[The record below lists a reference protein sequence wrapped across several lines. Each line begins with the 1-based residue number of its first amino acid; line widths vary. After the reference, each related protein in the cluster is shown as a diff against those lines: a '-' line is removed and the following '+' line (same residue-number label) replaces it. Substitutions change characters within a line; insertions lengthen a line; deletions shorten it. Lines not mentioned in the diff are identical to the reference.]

1 MMSEDTVT
9 YVVTQYNC
17 SAQPIG
23 TVGTCMHR
31 CVTGDGTTGNRYT
44 GYDLYRNR
52 VSRTWL
58 SVEDISRG
66 LWQNSLFFGIF
77 PAVSVSAL
85 VRHMFLGI
93 IHDGLSTV
101 QVA

>member
-1 MMSEDTVT
+1 MWSEDTVN
-9 YVVTQYNC
+9 YVVTQYKC

-31 CVTGDGTTGNRYT
+31 CVTGDGTTEN
-44 GYDLYRNR
+44 YRNR
-52 VSRTWL
+52 VSHTWF
-58 SVEDISRG
+58 SVEDISPG
-66 LWQNSLFFGIF
+66 LWQNSFFF
-77 PAVSVSAL
+77 CTFTAVSVSAL

-101 QVA
+101 QSA